1 MVRIRKRLHTAVVGD
16 SDRVHAPLFGT
27 FDDILDLGNTVHIAH
42 LCVTVKLHSLD
53 RTVVHP
59 LAGEI
64 FAFLDAGNRT
74 DRQLAVKFINVGNT
88 LDADKLSR
96 LGRRLQIIQ
105 RIFPCKDL
113 DADCICKIR
122 YRKHKQCVAAAELP

>member
-1 MVRIRKRLHTAVVGD
+1 MVRIRKRLHTAVIGN
-16 SDRVHAPLFGT
+16 SDRIHAPLFGAL
-27 FDDILDLGNTVHIAH
+27 DDILDLGNTIHIAH
-42 LCVTVKLHSLD
+42 LRVAVKFHALD

-74 DRQLAVKFINVGNT
+74 DRQLAVKFINIGNT
-88 LDADKLSR
+88 LNADKLSH
-96 LGRRLQIIQ
+96 LGRCLQIIQ

-113 DADCICKIR
+113 DADRVGKVGH
-122 YRKHKQCVAAAELP
+122 RK